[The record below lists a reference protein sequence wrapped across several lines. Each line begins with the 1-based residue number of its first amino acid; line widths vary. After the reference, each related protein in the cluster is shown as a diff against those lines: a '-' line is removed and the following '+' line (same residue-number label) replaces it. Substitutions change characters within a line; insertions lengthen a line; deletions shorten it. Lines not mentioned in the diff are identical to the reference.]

1 MISASQLHAQ
11 AIAHLLSDN
20 RGGAAMI
27 MNQMARLGE
36 TTADQ
41 WVELAQACLNK
52 GRSDEALK
60 CIDLALQLEPLSIRA
75 RLAFAVAQTVAGQL
89 PIAEKSLRELLVDAP
104 DHAGA
109 LTELG
114 YVLIRD
120 KRADEAI
127 SGLNRATELLPRSA
141 RAWHLLG
148 NAYRATGSAQQAYD
162 CYKNAFAANP
172 SGLALYDMARS
183 ASVAGSDFLGLIE
196 RYLGKNLVDT
206 DRALAH
212 FAAGKARDDLAE
224 FDTAMDH
231 FRKANSLQLRQ
242 PGLISLAGFHED
254 SRALRD
260 LALPLDPGSASE
272 LPLFLIGAPR
282 SGTSLCEQ
290 LVCSHSDV
298 QGVGESTYLSEAIV
312 QHGGFESLSN
322 ADADTAGKIAEEYLA
337 ALRARFP
344 DAVRVADKMPDNA
357 YLLGI
362 IQWLLPNARVINIC
376 RHPLDI
382 VLSLYSQSFAVNRE
396 YYCDLEKAAE
406 YVKHYLLLM
415 EYWKSTLSIRWMD
428 IRYEELALN
437 FETSARK
444 LIGFAGLPWQDAC
457 LAFHRSDHA
466 VYTASDWQ
474 VRQPV
479 YKSSV
484 YRWRNYARH
493 LKPAMIVLEETIAAY
508 EESVELALGESVT
521 EALDHM

>member
-1 MISASQLHAQ
+1 
-11 AIAHLLSDN
+11 
-20 RGGAAMI
+20 

-36 TTADQ
+36 ATADQ
-41 WVELAQACLNK
+41 WVELAQACLTK
-52 GRSDEALK
+52 GRADEALK
-60 CIDLALQLEPLSIRA
+60 CINLALQLEPLSIRA

-89 PIAEKSLRELLVDAP
+89 PMAEESLRDLLADAP
-104 DHAGA
+104 DHPGA

-120 KRADEAI
+120 KRAGEAI
-127 SGLNRATELLPRSA
+127 SKLIRATEVQPHSA

-148 NAYRATGSAQQAYD
+148 NAHRATGSTQKARD

-172 SGLALYDMARS
+172 GGLALYDMARS
-183 ASVAGSDFLGLIE
+183 ASVETGSDLPGIIGE
-196 RYLGKNLVDT
+196 YLEKNLGDT

-212 FAAGKARDDLAE
+212 FAAGKAHDDMGE

-242 PGLISLAGFHED
+242 PGLISLAGFHQD
-254 SRALRD
+254 SQALRD
-260 LALPLDPGSASE
+260 LALPQVPGTTSE

-290 LVCSHSDV
+290 LVCSHPDV
-298 QGVGESTYLSEAIV
+298 QGIGESTYLSEAIV
-312 QHGGFESLSN
+312 RCGGFESLSK
-322 ADADTAGKIAEEYLA
+322 ADADTAGKVAEEYLA
-337 ALRARFP
+337 ALRARCP
-344 DAVRVADKMPDNA
+344 GAARVADKMPDNA

-362 IQWLLPNARVINIC
+362 IQWLLPNARVINIR

-382 VLSLYSQSFAVNRE
+382 VLSLYSQSFAINRQ
-396 YYCDLEKAAE
+396 YYCDLEKAAK
-406 YVKHYLLLM
+406 YVKHYLSLI
-415 EYWKSTLSIRWMD
+415 EHWKSTLSLCWMD
-428 IRYEELALN
+428 LRYEELALN
-437 FETSARK
+437 FEPVARK
-444 LIGFAGLPWQDAC
+444 LIQFVGLPWQDAC

-493 LKPAMIVLEETIAAY
+493 LKAAIMVLEGEIAAY
-508 EESVELALGESVT
+508 EESVERALGESVG
-521 EALDHM
+521 EALNHK